1 MDNYQQL
8 PQLETYNKVDQKIKE
23 ALDLDLNDRSGL
35 KRGTGAPI
43 VIHNRQHEKK
53 REVDYGKYINQVGVT
68 RPYDNLK
75 EKTGNHTSYLQVGCF

>member
-1 MDNYQQL
+1 MIGLLAHGLAVRISREENTAFLQRKVMDNYQQL
-8 PQLETYNKVDQKIKE
+8 PQLETYNKVDQKNKE

-53 REVDYGKYINQVGVT
+53 KRG
-68 RPYDNLK
+68 RLW
-75 EKTGNHTSYLQVGCF
+75 